1 MELREHPLSEGFL
14 KCFKFYLPES
24 AENTIFPIPVSK
36 KSVKVRMIVECL
48 AGCLYGEDSCEFTL
62 INAEYLRQS
71 APCSAKEDG
80 IEFAV
85 VLKEGSQAFGD
96 GKDGMA
102 DFGELSRAVGGV
114 LDHFAVDVLGELNSA
129 LSAAG
134 WAYPPTFAGEGDKE

>member
-1 MELREHPLSEGFL
+1 
-14 KCFKFYLPES
+14 
-24 AENTIFPIPVSK
+24 
-36 KSVKVRMIVECL
+36 MIVQRL
-48 AGCLYGEDSCEFTL
+48 ACGLHRKDSCEFTL

-102 DFGELSRAVGGV
+102 MGGV

-134 WAYPPTFAGEGDKE
+134 

>member
-1 MELREHPLSEGFL
+1 MELGEYPFSEGLFD
-14 KCFKFYLPES
+14 CFEVYLCEYGEYAVFPVAICQES
-24 AENTIFPIPVSK
+24 VQ
-36 KSVKVRMIVECL
+36 VRMKIKRLACCL
-48 AGCLYGEDSCEFTL
+48 QSEDSCEFTL
-62 INAEYLRQS
+62 INAEYLRQRS
-71 APCSAKEDG
+71 PRGTEEDR

-85 VLKEGSQAFGD
+85 VFKEGPQAFGD

-134 WAYPPTFAGEGDKE
+134 